1 MKLGAQL
8 ENLALRFRKLS
19 ARERVLVLAASL
31 AVLVVIWNLALMDPL
46 NARRNA
52 LQQELAMMQ
61 DAMGATADAAD
72 AAQAA
77 DPLSVAFRKKQS
89 LQGEL
94 DQVNARLAKESGGL
108 IEPQRMADVIHKV
121 LSDQHGVALVSLKNL
136 PPQSLAKN
144 PALAAGPYIHPVEII
159 VEGNY
164 LDMLAYLHA
173 LEALPYRFFWR
184 TLELQ
189 TTEYPVNRVRIELG
203 TLSMDREWIG
213 I

>member
-1 MKLGAQL
+1 MKLGSQL
-8 ENLALRFRKLS
+8 ENLALRFKKLTV
-19 ARERVLVLAASL
+19 RERVLVLAASL
-31 AVLVVIWNLALMDPL
+31 AALVVIWNLTLMDPL

-94 DQVNARLAKESGGL
+94 DQVNAQLTKESGGL
-108 IEPQRMADVIHKV
+108 IEPQRMADVINKV
-121 LSDQHGVALVSLKNL
+121 LSRQPGVTLVSLKNL

-144 PALAAGPYIHPVEII
+144 PALAAGPYIHPVELI

-164 LDMLAYLHA
+164 LDVLAYLHA

-184 TLELQ
+184 ALELQ